1 MKLLI
6 QPEDGVAPLVAAI
19 KKAKKSV
26 DIVIFRFDRAEIEA
40 ALKDAAER
48 GVSVSA
54 LIAYANHGGEKS
66 LRKLEM
72 RLLEAGVT
80 VSRTADDLSRYHDKL
95 LIIDRRVLYV
105 LSFNFTHL
113 DIDHSRG
120 FGIVTKKG
128 KLVQEALKL
137 LEADNDRTRYDA
149 GLDTFVVSPV
159 NARKQLLALIRRAK
173 KELLIYD
180 PKIADPEMLS
190 ALSERAKKGVD
201 VRVIGSVGRK
211 SPHLKVRPLSG
222 FRLHT
227 RTIVRDRREVFV
239 GSQSLRKAELD
250 SRREVGVIVRDSK
263 VVSGV
268 VNTFE
273 ADWAAK
279 ETAETIAGHATGAQE
294 EAEGDGRQAVAA
306 ESPGQGSGAGGDLER
321 GQHRA
326 EQDRGEGDRRE
337 GGEGSRPGASAGNV
351 ERDDRAVSG
360 SSAVRTSSARH
371 AMKRDVQSSTA
382 KPPPGT
388 YYRRDGFPRAST
400 PASMLWPGVKH
411 DRSSTTRWSIMI
423 RLSLWPVTRQLRMAL
438 ASAAAILCIPTA
450 AFAAPLW
457 LSDLGSDPATRIR
470 VVDASD
476 NVSFAGITSLRELLD
491 DDGPGMDSRA
501 ARHGDLLADLIDDLR
516 DSATTALE
524 RSGHP
529 LSGDR
534 GRGWARG
541 QFDRSDRPRVRNGA
555 NDKWGGGT
563 SVPTTAV
570 PEPTTLTLLGVGLIT
585 AATWARRRVG
595 AGRSQ

>member
-1 MKLLI
+1 VKLLI

-19 KKAKKSV
+19 RKAKKSIH
-26 DIVIFRFDRAEIEA
+26 IVVFRFDRAEIET

-80 VSRTADDLSRYHDKL
+80 VSRTSDNLSRYHDKL
-95 LIIDRRVLYV
+95 LIIDRRLLCI

-113 DIDHSRG
+113 DIDHSRS
-120 FGIVTKKG
+120 FGIVTKKR

-137 LEADNDRTRYDA
+137 LAADNDRTRYDA

-159 NARKQLLALIRRAK
+159 NARKQLLALILRAK

-211 SPHLKVRPLSG
+211 SPHLKVRPLGG

-227 RTIVRDRREVFV
+227 RTIVCDRREVFV

-279 ETAETIAGHATGAQE
+279 ETAETIRDTPQVLKKKLKEMVEKLSPLNPLVKEAVHEVVSKEGNAGLNKTDVKE
-294 EAEGDGRQAVAA
+294 TVEKAVK
-306 ESPGQGSGAGGDLER
+306 E
-321 GQHRA
+321 
-326 EQDRGEGDRRE
+326 
-337 GGEGSRPGASAGNV
+337 
-351 ERDDRAVSG
+351 
-360 SSAVRTSSARH
+360 AVRERVQEMLNESA
-371 AMKRDVQSSTA
+371 
-382 KPPPGT
+382 
-388 YYRRDGFPRAST
+388 
-400 PASMLWPGVKH
+400 
-411 DRSSTTRWSIMI
+411 
-423 RLSLWPVTRQLRMAL
+423 
-438 ASAAAILCIPTA
+438 
-450 AFAAPLW
+450 
-457 LSDLGSDPATRIR
+457 
-470 VVDASD
+470 
-476 NVSFAGITSLRELLD
+476 EL
-491 DDGPGMDSRA
+491 
-501 ARHGDLLADLIDDLR
+501 
-516 DSATTALE
+516 
-524 RSGHP
+524 
-529 LSGDR
+529 
-534 GRGWARG
+534 
-541 QFDRSDRPRVRNGA
+541 
-555 NDKWGGGT
+555 
-563 SVPTTAV
+563 
-570 PEPTTLTLLGVGLIT
+570 
-585 AATWARRRVG
+585 
-595 AGRSQ
+595 